1 MTFSPSLLA
10 ADFARLQQEL
20 DDIQTAGAEM
30 LHLDVM
36 DGHFV
41 PNISFGMPVIAS
53 LRRASSLLFDVHIM
67 VSDPLRWLE
76 PLQKAGADIITF
88 HLEATQNPQQVIDA
102 IHDLG
107 LKAGLSVKPG
117 TPVETLL
124 PYLPSLE
131 LALVMSV
138 EPGFGGQKFMSAMMP
153 KLTAIATEARRL
165 GKTDFYVQVD
175 GGVAQDTIACCA
187 AAGANCFVAGSAVF
201 GKPDYTHEIATLRCL
216 AEAAGRT
223 S

>member
-10 ADFARLQQEL
+10 ADFTRLQQEL
-20 DDIQTAGAEM
+20 DHIAAAGAQM

-53 LRRASSLLFDVHIM
+53 LRAASSLLFDVHIM

-88 HLEATQNPQQVIDA
+88 HLEATDNPQQVIDA
-102 IHDLG
+102 IHALG
-107 LKAGLSVKPG
+107 MKAGLSVKPG

-124 PYLPSLE
+124 SYLPSLE
-131 LALVMSV
+131 LALVMTV
-138 EPGFGGQKFMSAMMP
+138 EPGFGGQKFMAEMMP
-153 KLTAIATEARRL
+153 KLTAIAAEAKRL
-165 GKTDFYVQVD
+165 GKADFYVQVD
-175 GGVAQDTIACCA
+175 GGVARDTIATCA
-187 AAGANCFVAGSAVF
+187 AAGANCFVAGSAIF
-201 GKPDYTHEIATLRCL
+201 GKPDYTLEIAALNQL
-216 AEAAGRT
+216 AESGRT